1 MRERMFFFKKY
12 QNCGSIND
20 EYGQCSS
27 LSLKKNN
34 TELHRHWLLREKKN
48 QAYGKVSCIL
58 YFIINFI
65 CHMSTDIKSR
75 TVENP
80 KYTEHAKLSD
90 DSI

>member
-34 TELHRHWLLREKKN
+34 NTELHRHWLLREKKP
-48 QAYGKVSCIL
+48 QY
-58 YFIINFI
+58 
-65 CHMSTDIKSR
+65 M
-75 TVENP
+75 
-80 KYTEHAKLSD
+80 AK
-90 DSI
+90 

>member
-1 MRERMFFFKKY
+1 MFFTFFKKK
-12 QNCGSIND
+12 QQHRIAQTLVV
-20 EYGQCSS
+20 ER
-27 LSLKKNN
+27 KK
-34 TELHRHWLLREKKN
+34 KK

>member
-1 MRERMFFFKKY
+1 MRERMFFFKK
-12 QNCGSIND
+12 
-20 EYGQCSS
+20 
-27 LSLKKNN
+27 LSKLWFNKRRVWSMFFTFFKKNN

>member
-1 MRERMFFFKKY
+1 MRERMFFFKK
-12 QNCGSIND
+12 
-20 EYGQCSS
+20 
-27 LSLKKNN
+27 LSKLWFNKRRVWSMFFTFFKKKQ
-34 TELHRHWLLREKKN
+34 HRTAQTLVVERKKK